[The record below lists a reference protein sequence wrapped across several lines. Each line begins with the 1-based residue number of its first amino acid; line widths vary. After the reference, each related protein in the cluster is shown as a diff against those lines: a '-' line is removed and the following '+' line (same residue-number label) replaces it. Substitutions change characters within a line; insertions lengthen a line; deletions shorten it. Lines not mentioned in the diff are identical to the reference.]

1 MTTSVQSSGQPALP
15 DTRLAVRWL
24 FILTLFTSAGLLFM
38 VQPLFGRMAMPIL
51 GGAPSV
57 WNVAMVFFQ
66 TALLAGYFYA
76 HMLSKLPFKA
86 QVIIHSALLAG
97 ASLMLPV
104 DIHSGDLTPD
114 TNMPTLWLLGLMI
127 KTVGLPFFA
136 ISAQAPLMQRWFARS
151 TDAQASDP
159 YFLYAASNIGS
170 ILGLLAYPALMEPFF
185 TVSDQALVWML
196 GFVVLFALVVF
207 AGIAILRNGIAETVA
222 AKTSS
227 PAISLKT
234 QLHWIALAAVPSGL
248 LLSVTNNITTDIAAM
263 PLMWAP
269 PLLAYLLSFVV
280 AFAPPKWLPASAIT
294 RLSPIFVL
302 GLALMGVFASQLGPT
317 ASISFQVFLFFM
329 VALGCHSRLATARP
343 AADRLTQFYLLM
355 SLGGALGGAA
365 VALVAPVVFNWV
377 FEHPILI
384 ALSALLLAFPPEPA
398 TGNRVQ
404 DILGGHRHRYVWD
417 VVFILTGI
425 VCAKLVLTFGQ
436 YPDLKEKLLGFYP
449 AIIVLIALCFLA
461 RYRTVRFSGLV
472 SICAITFSGWLQMN
486 IAINKEFQARS
497 FFGIY
502 RVGIDTE
509 AKVRLLTH
517 GTTVHGAQSLLPEL
531 VHQPQSYYVPTS
543 GVGRVLAASPA
554 KSVGIVGLGSG
565 ALACYAKPE
574 QSWTF
579 YEIDPLVVR
588 IAQNKKLFTYL
599 SDCAPAAAMQI
610 GDARLKLR
618 EATDGKYD
626 LLAIDAFS
634 SDSIPLH
641 LITANAFDLY
651 RAKLARN
658 GILMV
663 HISNRYMDLRPVV
676 GNIAKA
682 QGWQAWAYRDKPA
695 DTKTIK
701 GTWLTGSMWIMLT
714 PTSAVSDAQFA
725 RMPGG
730 NSGWKKLEGDPARKV
745 WTDNYANTLSVL
757 KWLQ

>member
-1 MTTSVQSSGQPALP
+1 
-15 DTRLAVRWL
+15 
-24 FILTLFTSAGLLFM
+24 M

-86 QVIIHSALLAG
+86 QVIVHSALLAG

-104 DIHSGDLTPD
+104 DLDADNLMPD

-151 TDAQASDP
+151 ADTQAADP

-170 ILGLLAYPALMEPFF
+170 ILGLLAYPALMEPLF

-196 GFVVLFALVVF
+196 GFVLLLGLVIF
-207 AGIAILRNGIAETVA
+207 AGIAILRHGLADTIA
-222 AKTSS
+222 AKTIS
-227 PAISLKT
+227 PVIGLKN

-248 LLSVTNNITTDIAAM
+248 LLSVTNKITTDIAAM

-280 AFAPPKWLPASAIT
+280 AFAPPKWLPPAVIS
-294 RLSPIFVL
+294 RLSPIFVI
-302 GLALMGVFASQLGPT
+302 GLALMGIFANQLSPS
-317 ASISFQVFLFFM
+317 ASISVQVFLFFM

-365 VALVAPVVFNWV
+365 VALVAPVIFSWV
-377 FEHPILI
+377 FEHPVLI
-384 ALSALLLAFPPEPA
+384 TLAALLLACSPEPA
-398 TGNRVQ
+398 TGNPVQ

-417 VVFILTGI
+417 SLFIITGL

-436 YPDLKEKLLGFYP
+436 SPGAWQMLLGFFP
-449 AIIVLIALCFLA
+449 AIIILIALCYFA
-461 RYRTVRFSGLV
+461 RCRTIRFAGLV
-472 SICAITFSGWLQMN
+472 AICALTFSGWLQMN
-486 IAINKEFQARS
+486 FAMNKEFQARS

-502 RVGIDTE
+502 RVGVDNE

-531 VHQPQSYYVPTS
+531 AHQPQSYYVPTS
-543 GVGRVLAASPA
+543 GIGRVLATSPA
-554 KSVGIVGLGSG
+554 KTVGIVGLGSG

-574 QSWTF
+574 QNWTF
-579 YEIDPLVVR
+579 YEIDPLVVH
-588 IAQNKKLFTYL
+588 IAKNKKLFTYL
-599 SDCAPAAAMQI
+599 SDCAPTAAMQV

-618 EATDGKYD
+618 AAANGTYN

-651 RAKLARN
+651 RAKLAKD

-663 HISNRYMDLRPVV
+663 HVSNRYMDLRPVV

-682 QGWQAWAYRDKPA
+682 QGWQAWAYRDQGAEDK
-695 DTKTIK
+695 KIQ

-714 PTSAVSDAQFA
+714 PNAAVSDAQFA
-725 RMPGG
+725 RMPGA